1 MPEVHGPEHEQE
13 KNGKRSFINEKVVRQ
28 PLSRRQLAK
37 RGLVMLCSAAV
48 CGVVAAVS
56 FAAAVPWAEE
66 LFKSQEEEPSHI
78 SIPKDEIETT
88 APPETTEAPET
99 EAPQEPPIEEKVQSA
114 MENYRYT
121 VEDLNSMI
129 NSLRAQAVNANKGIV
144 VVHSVQQEVDWFD
157 NALETSGVYAGAVI
171 AETEQEIL
179 ILTPCG
185 AVENDSIKVTF
196 GNGQDV
202 NARMKQKDTVSGV
215 AVVSVDAAQLDES
228 VLQAVEPVPLGNSYI
243 VREGDML
250 IAVGS
255 PAGAVH
261 SIDYGVVS
269 YIQKNVQMVDQ
280 NSRLMYADILSDAD
294 KGTFFLNT
302 AGELVGWAVD
312 PERED
317 LSQNGNIAAML
328 GISDR
333 KGILERLSNGLGAP
347 LIGVQ
352 GQTVPETMTQQG
364 QPAGV
369 YVVNVVPDSPA
380 YGAGIQRGDIITA
393 IDGKPLASMREYQN
407 VVESLECGQLV
418 HMTVERNGIAQYTE
432 LEFQVTAGAR

>member
-1 MPEVHGPEHEQE
+1 MPEVHGPENEQE
-13 KNGKRSFINEKVVRQ
+13 KNGKRNFINEKVVRQ
-28 PLSRRQLAK
+28 PLSRRQMAK

-56 FAAAVPWAEE
+56 FAAAVPWAERI
-66 LFKSQEEEPSHI
+66 FKGPEKEPSHI
-78 SIPKDEIETT
+78 SIPKDVIETT

-99 EAPQEPPIEEKVQSA
+99 ENPQEPPIEEKVQSA

-121 VEDLNSMI
+121 VEDLTSMI
-129 NSLRAQAVNANKGIV
+129 NSLRVQAVNANKGIV
-144 VVHSVQQEVDWFD
+144 VVHSVQQEVDWF
-157 NALETSGVYAGAVI
+157 NNELETSGVYAGAVI

-179 ILTPCG
+179 ILTPCD

-202 NARMKQKDTVSGV
+202 NARMKQKDAVSGV
-215 AVVSVDAAQLDES
+215 AVVSVDVSQLDKS
-228 VLQAVEPVPLGNSYI
+228 VLQTIEPVPLGNSYI
-243 VREGDML
+243 VREGEML

-280 NSRLMYADILSDAD
+280 NSRLMYADILADAD

-302 AGELVGWAVD
+302 SGELVGWAVS
-312 PERED
+312 PEED
-317 LSQNGNIAAML
+317 IGTKENIATMM

-352 GQTVPETMTQQG
+352 GQTVPETMTEQG
-364 QPAGV
+364 HPAGV

-380 YGAGIQRGDIITA
+380 YGAGIQSGDIITA
-393 IDGKPLASMREYQN
+393 IDGKPLLSMREYQN
-407 VVESLECGQLV
+407 MMEALECGQLV
-418 HMTVERNGIAQYTE
+418 HMTVERNGISQYTE
-432 LEFQVTAGAR
+432 LEFQVTTGAR